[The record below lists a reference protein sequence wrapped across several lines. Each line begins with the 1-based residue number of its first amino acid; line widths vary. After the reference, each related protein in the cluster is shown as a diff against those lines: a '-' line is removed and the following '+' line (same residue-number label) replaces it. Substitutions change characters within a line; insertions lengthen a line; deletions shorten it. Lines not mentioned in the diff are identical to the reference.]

1 MLSRLNRILGRQ
13 DGEHRETKGR
23 QKEDGLQSPCHTSR
37 NRWTWGKRRTTRKA
51 SSTPVFLTAQEQQL
65 NQVDKLT
72 LQLQMMT
79 NERNELLEFLALYNN
94 NELNNRLKSELEMLK
109 TQHKK
114 EMSDIKKFPKE
125 ICEGSYKCKEL
136 SEQTNSYRT
145 LCSQLLSEWTR
156 LMEKVSM
163 LKEDHRKLQGE
174 QILLQ
179 ESCEEARRL
188 CEEAHEKIYD
198 LWTKQQQEHQ
208 RLEEDLQHL
217 LKQELLIRQR
227 DLAAKLQHHFTVS
240 QMST

>member
-37 NRWTWGKRRTTRKA
+37 NRWTWGKCRTTRKA

-125 ICEGSYKCKEL
+125 ICEASYKCKEL

-145 LCSQLLSEWTR
+145 LYSQLLSEWTR
-156 LMEKVSM
+156 RMEKVSM